1 MRGIPL
7 PLSEAIPR
15 TMQKQI
21 QHTQPECG
29 CHYRVV
35 TDAITW
41 RAVYGATRVAA
52 LDAWRK
58 IVQPWIDSG
67 LAERHNLFDAY
78 LRNPRAE
85 FVRCPSCSC

>member
-1 MRGIPL
+1 
-7 PLSEAIPR
+7 
-15 TMQKQI
+15 MQKQT
-21 QHTQPECG
+21 QQTQPSCG

-35 TDAITW
+35 TDGTTFRGI
-41 RAVYGATRVAA
+41 YGRTRVQAI
-52 LDAWRK
+52 DAWRK

-78 LRNPRAE
+78 LRNPQAE